1 MKTTIETLREIIEAK
16 ANELDADFNQYQA
29 GAKNILIDV
38 LFIIDDLILK
48 EKL

>member
-1 MKTTIETLREIIEAK
+1 MRTELEKLREIIQAK
-16 ANELDADFNQYQA
+16 ADELDADFNQYQA

-48 EKL
+48 EKI

>member
-1 MKTTIETLREIIEAK
+1 MKTTIETLREIVEAK

-29 GAKNILIDV
+29 GAKNILVDV

-48 EKL
+48 EKK

>member
-1 MKTTIETLREIIEAK
+1 MKTTIETLREIIEVK

-29 GAKNILIDV
+29 GAKNILVDV

-48 EKL
+48 EKK